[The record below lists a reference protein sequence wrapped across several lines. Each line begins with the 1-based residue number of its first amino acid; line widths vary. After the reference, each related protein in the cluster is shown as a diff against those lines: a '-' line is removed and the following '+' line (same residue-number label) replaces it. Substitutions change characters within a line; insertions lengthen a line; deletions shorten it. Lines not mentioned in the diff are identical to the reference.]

1 MNHKDASTYL
11 KGIDPETFKWLEQG
25 NELIGKDFLQQ
36 LKAHVNNNIRA
47 GAFDESKVCSGLSQK
62 YRIYAKEN
70 RCIQNTGKA
79 RRSNRYDGTRR
90 KIYKTACSKL
100 YHMIYI

>member
-1 MNHKDASTYL
+1 MQVHIS

-47 GAFDESKVCSGLSQK
+47 GAFDESQSLSPRVCPK
-62 YRIYAKEN
+62 IYRIYAKEN

-100 YHMIYI
+100 YRI